1 MPVKKKKPSVLKRQ
15 RQEEKRR
22 LRNKQILAKIK
33 ALIKKTKKQ
42 ILDGQDYK
50 PTLNTAIKEIDRAAS
65 KGILHKNTAARKK
78 SRLVR
83 TVNKLT
89 TDTSLPSKS

>member
-1 MPVKKKKPSVLKRQ
+1 MPVKKKKFSVLKRQ
-15 RQEEKRR
+15 RQEQKRR
-22 LRNKQILAKIK
+22 TRNKQVLSKIK
-33 ALIKKTKKQ
+33 VLIKKTRKQ
-42 ILDGQDYK
+42 ILDGKEYK

-78 SRLVR
+78 SRLTR

-89 TDTSLPSKS
+89 TDTGLPSKS